1 MAVCFNQGA
10 FGVALFE
17 QIPTRVSLYI
27 IITINGIGGNS
38 LRIKPRVNIAWM
50 DGTRG
55 LAVTCDENECCTL
68 GETSGKLIE
77 FVSGGP
83 EDGWGFLLKWM
94 RPLGCLPGEFAVLK
108 YWLFWVAELIWRCS
122 QKVVYSWVLLLEH
135 I

>member
-1 MAVCFNQGA
+1 MAKMAVCFNQGA
-10 FGVALFE
+10 FGVAMFE

-68 GETSGKLIE
+68 GETSRKTYRICKRRAGRWMGI
-77 FVSGGP
+77 FG
-83 EDGWGFLLKWM
+83 KWM
-94 RPLGCLPGEFAVLK
+94 RPLGCFPGEFAVLK
-108 YWLFWVAELIWRCS
+108 YWLF
-122 QKVVYSWVLLLEH
+122 
-135 I
+135 